1 MNNITKIWDEL
12 TKEFA
17 KKEENSKFLEEINEK
32 FGEIFDIKDVTE
44 YKQAVMVEPFYS
56 PQQFQHLSC
65 AMRRALV
72 EGYILAQLERKKEDI
87 KMLYNCYKEDIKNE
101 KDDGNSDTDSIVPR
115 CSISGYEIL
124 PKELSE

>member
-17 KKEENSKFLEEINEK
+17 KKEENNKFLEEINEK

-65 AMRRALV
+65 AIRRALV

-101 KDDGNSDTDSIVPR
+101 KDDDNSDTDSTVPR
-115 CSISGYEIL
+115 CSFGGYEIL
-124 PKELSE
+124 PKELSD

>member
-17 KKEENSKFLEEINEK
+17 KKEENNKFLEEINEK

-101 KDDGNSDTDSIVPR
+101 KDDDNSGTDSIVPR
-115 CSISGYEIL
+115 CSIGGYEIL
-124 PKELSE
+124 PKELSD